1 MGAGSGR
8 PVGALTVSEGDC
20 DGVGAGFLVGGQAAE
35 SCHVR
40 AELIIQAAVGDQ
52 PVRTVRVRPVD
63 GLAVGELLRIHAVT
77 QRVLGANRVAV
88 EGTILIPEVTDAG
101 ANINGAGRGG
111 HHVRILSGAIFCRT
125 LLNRAVLAV
134 RPVAVHSL
142 RVLRQNLQ
150 IVHGAGEE
158 VRVTHERA
166 RIGELPN
173 VVAAPTRRNC
183 TDHGRVAC
191 QVQWQNAELL
201 RTHALR
207 PPGGCGVH
215 HRVATGQRTVG
226 VHEVAG
232 PGGQL
237 RRGHVEAGVA
247 VGGVGIELD
256 VQQAGQGLAVGS
268 PRATILHEVACLIG
282 TRGGAGVCEV
292 VGATHH
298 ADLCRTVVLLTEVG
312 VGVVAALG
320 RLHVGEAGTCGV
332 GARPVH
338 VLLVRGDVHTE
349 GAAGGG
355 PRGAALCQRLT
366 GCQCLTGCQTPTS
379 SQALRGALGCGNTA
393 QSCGRSGGD
402 GAGACVRGAQA
413 FALAR
418 THGGVG
424 AFDQGCIR
432 GGSVGE
438 LLVGCAEVD
447 LCGCAHAGGG
457 EGCGNG
463 GEGCGDQGERTC
475 GRHDGAGCRGVRG
488 SLEFLHRF
496 CLCLRGGCVDV
507 ALCGGFWHE

>member
-1 MGAGSGR
+1 M
-8 PVGALTVSEGDC
+8 
-20 DGVGAGFLVGGQAAE
+20 
-35 SCHVR
+35 
-40 AELIIQAAVGDQ
+40 
-52 PVRTVRVRPVD
+52 
-63 GLAVGELLRIHAVT
+63 T

-101 ANINGAGRGG
+101 ANINGTGRGS

-125 LLNRAVLAV
+125 VFHSAVLAV

-183 TDHGRVAC
+183 ADHGGVAR
-191 QVQWQNAELL
+191 QVQRQGAELL

-215 HRVATGQRTVG
+215 HRVATSQRTVG

-232 PGGQL
+232 PSGQL
-237 RRGHVEAGVA
+237 RRGHVVAGVA
-247 VGGVGIELD
+247 VGGVGVELD

-292 VGATHH
+292 VGAAHH
-298 ADLCRTVVLLTEVG
+298 ADLRRAVVLLTEVG
-312 VGVVAALG
+312 VGVVGALG
-320 RLHVGEAGTCGV
+320 CLHVGEAGTCGV

-338 VLLVRGDVHTE
+338 VLLVRGDIHAE
-349 GAAGGG
+349 GAAARG
-355 PRGAALCQRLT
+355 PCGAALCQRLT
-366 GCQCLTGCQTPTS
+366 GCQCLTGCRSSTS
-379 SQALRGALGCGNTA
+379 SQTLRGALGRGNTA
-393 QSCGRSGGD
+393 QSCGRSGG
-402 GAGACVRGAQA
+402 GGSGACVRGAQS

-432 GGSVGE
+432 GGGVAE

-447 LCGCAHAGGG
+447 LCGCARAGGG

-463 GEGCGDQGERTC
+463 GEGCGDEGECTC
-475 GRHDGAGCRGVRG
+475 GRHDGAGCRGACG

-507 ALCGGFWHE
+507 ALCGGF

>member
-1 MGAGSGR
+1 MLQEAVVERAAGVHAVGAGLCGPHVGGVAGEFLFDEAVAQVLLVGGGHAPHASCTPGRVDGAALIDDVGAGSGR
-8 PVGALTVSEGDC
+8 PVGTLTVGERDR

-40 AELIIQAAVGDQ
+40 AELMIQAAVGDQ

-63 GLAVGELLRIHAVT
+63 GLAVGELLRIHAVG
-77 QRVLGANRVAV
+77 QGVLGTDRVAV
-88 EGTILIPEVTDAG
+88 EGAVLIPEVTDAG
-101 ANINGAGRGG
+101 ANINGTGRGG
-111 HHVRILSGAIFCRT
+111 HHVRILCRTVFCRT
-125 LLNRAVLAV
+125 VFHSAVLAV

-173 VVAAPTRRNC
+173 VVAAPTRRNR

-237 RRGHVEAGVA
+237 CRGHVEAGVA
-247 VGGVGIELD
+247 VGGVGVELD

-292 VGATHH
+292 VGAAHH
-298 ADLCRTVVLLTEVG
+298 A
-312 VGVVAALG
+312 
-320 RLHVGEAGTCGV
+320 
-332 GARPVH
+332 
-338 VLLVRGDVHTE
+338 
-349 GAAGGG
+349 
-355 PRGAALCQRLT
+355 
-366 GCQCLTGCQTPTS
+366 
-379 SQALRGALGCGNTA
+379 
-393 QSCGRSGGD
+393 
-402 GAGACVRGAQA
+402 
-413 FALAR
+413 
-418 THGGVG
+418 
-424 AFDQGCIR
+424 
-432 GGSVGE
+432 
-438 LLVGCAEVD
+438 
-447 LCGCAHAGGG
+447 
-457 EGCGNG
+457 
-463 GEGCGDQGERTC
+463 
-475 GRHDGAGCRGVRG
+475 
-488 SLEFLHRF
+488 
-496 CLCLRGGCVDV
+496 
-507 ALCGGFWHE
+507 